1 VANRNV
7 VPGIV
12 EPEGSHPM
20 TRVLI
25 DYPHEK
31 AGTADQAH
39 CATSWS
45 GPSSDGVHLPARV
58 SCSLGGALDFAYVR
72 DATLTPPVYLVGRG
86 ADMELDLLHR
96 LGAQTEFLQSDDPA
110 LSSARQSWRKT
121 PSVRRPRAILG
132 PGAPVPW
139 TCSRKC

>member
-1 VANRNV
+1 MANRNV

-39 CATSWS
+39 CVE
-45 GPSSDGVHLPARV
+45 GV
-58 SCSLGGALDFAYVR
+58 GI
-72 DATLTPPVYLVGRG
+72 
-86 ADMELDLLHR
+86 DLLALVETQQQLARGNMENVPRHVESKDLSFIRDHR
-96 LGAQTEFLQSDDPA
+96 DKVGSRLLVNCQQVVFHLAVN
-110 LSSARQSWRKT
+110 R
-121 PSVRRPRAILG
+121 
-132 PGAPVPW
+132 W
-139 TCSRKC
+139 TCRI